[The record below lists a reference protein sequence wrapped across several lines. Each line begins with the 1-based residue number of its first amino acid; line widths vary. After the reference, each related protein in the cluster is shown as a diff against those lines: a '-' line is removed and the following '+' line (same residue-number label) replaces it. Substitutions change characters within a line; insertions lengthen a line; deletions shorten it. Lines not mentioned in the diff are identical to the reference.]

1 MKIACIILASGNSV
15 RFDSLQPKLFFNIYS
30 TPIIEY
36 TLKNILKHVNKES
49 IYITIPKKIT
59 KNQKNLL
66 NKFTSNR
73 LIYGG
78 KNRFESLKKAIFE
91 LRENYSYDYVVIHDG
106 ARPVTPDSIYKNLFK
121 NIKIDKHECYITASR
136 IEDTIRKNNITV
148 DRKRFK
154 IYQTPQAFKFKLLS
168 NYINKVKNLP
178 TDDLG
183 ILEKKKNLKV
193 KFIEGSKENIKVTKL
208 NDIILLKKLI
218 SNKIKIGNGFDLHKL
233 RKGTYLSLA
242 GIKIKA
248 KFEAVGYSDG
258 DVVLHSI
265 IDALLGITR
274 KGDIGKHFPAI
285 PKYKNISSEVLIN
298 EIKNKIR
305 YDKLIFKNID
315 CTIICQKIRLEKH
328 KNDIKQK
335 ISKLLNCKK
344 SIVNVKAKTSD
355 KVGIIGKSR
364 AIACWTT
371 ITAIEL

>member
-148 DRKRFK
+148 DRKR
-154 IYQTPQAFKFKLLS
+154 L
-168 NYINKVKNLP
+168 
-178 TDDLG
+178 
-183 ILEKKKNLKV
+183 
-193 KFIEGSKENIKVTKL
+193 
-208 NDIILLKKLI
+208 
-218 SNKIKIGNGFDLHKL
+218 
-233 RKGTYLSLA
+233 
-242 GIKIKA
+242 
-248 KFEAVGYSDG
+248 
-258 DVVLHSI
+258 
-265 IDALLGITR
+265 
-274 KGDIGKHFPAI
+274 
-285 PKYKNISSEVLIN
+285 
-298 EIKNKIR
+298 
-305 YDKLIFKNID
+305 
-315 CTIICQKIRLEKH
+315 
-328 KNDIKQK
+328 
-335 ISKLLNCKK
+335 K
-344 SIVNVKAKTSD
+344 SIKPHKHLN
-355 KVGIIGKSR
+355 
-364 AIACWTT
+364 
-371 ITAIEL
+371 LNY